1 MIKIFNKQVAVNMP
15 KFYRVLKLK
24 KDLVWKKCSTK
35 PKTFFLSQVNV
46 LESALS
52 THERVASAEIRPLH
66 DHLAERFSKGMK
78 ASLLNQH
85 HLLKLTTNL
94 SSPGTP
100 HHNNNK
106 AGPTGSAQRKSKI
119 VNTPLPPLPPQQHP
133 HHQGTTQTALN

>member
-1 MIKIFNKQVAVNMP
+1 MEKMQH
-15 KFYRVLKLK
+15 
-24 KDLVWKKCSTK
+24 
-35 PKTFFLSQVNV
+35 KTENLFLLSQVNV

-106 AGPTGSAQRKSKI
+106 AGPTGSAAQRKSKI

>member
-1 MIKIFNKQVAVNMP
+1 MEKMQH
-15 KFYRVLKLK
+15 
-24 KDLVWKKCSTK
+24 
-35 PKTFFLSQVNV
+35 KTENLFLLSQVNV

-100 HHNNNK
+100 NHNNNK

-119 VNTPLPPLPPQQHP
+119 VNTPLPPLPPQQYP